1 MISGAGPTILLISK
15 ESLNINFDDW
25 LVLEQSI
32 NYKGA
37 YIYEK

>member
-15 ESLNINFDDW
+15 ESLNIKFKDW
-25 LVLEQSI
+25 QIIEQKV